1 MRGARCFLCV
11 GLLAGALDLPVQART
26 LKIEAIGDS
35 ITQGVTHSG
44 TGGAKAQFDSKGGY
58 PARLQAELGDRV
70 EVVGRGIGGSTTAQ
84 WLDVPRATP
93 EQLRRYLEA
102 NWPSFQP
109 KRPPL
114 ENQAPI
120 DYVLDIDRPEVVL
133 LFIGVNDLIPVGG
146 KDVDPGKIAERV
158 ATLAS
163 IARKKPYV
171 RAVLVATLLPNRR
184 DPADALAETNRRI
197 CALEPGCVR
206 LDEAFVAAGGER
218 LLGDEIH
225 PKEEAYAVIAAT
237 FAQALRDQGLLA
249 PASAAPATRAAAPP
263 SATPARGATP

>member
-11 GLLAGALDLPVQART
+11 GLLAGALDLPAQARVQ
-26 LKIEAIGDS
+26 KIEAIGDS
-35 ITQGVTHSG
+35 ITQGLTHSG
-44 TGGAKAQFDSKGGY
+44 SGTVKAQFDSKGGY
-58 PARLQAELGDRV
+58 PGRLQAELGDRV
-70 EVVGRGIGGSTTAQ
+70 EVVGRGFGGSTTTL

-93 EQLRRYLEA
+93 EQVRRFLEA
-102 NWPSFQP
+102 NWSSFHP
-109 KRPPL
+109 KGPPI
-114 ENQAPI
+114 EGQSPI
-120 DYVLDIDRPEVVL
+120 DYILDVDRPEVVL
-133 LFIGVNDLIPVGG
+133 LFIGVNDLTTAGG

-158 ATLAS
+158 ATLAR

-197 CALEPGCVR
+197 CALEPRCVR

-237 FAQALRDQGLLA
+237 FARALRDRGLVA
-249 PASAAPATRAAAPP
+249 PASAAPATRVGTPP
-263 SATPARGATP
+263 SATPAPSAAH